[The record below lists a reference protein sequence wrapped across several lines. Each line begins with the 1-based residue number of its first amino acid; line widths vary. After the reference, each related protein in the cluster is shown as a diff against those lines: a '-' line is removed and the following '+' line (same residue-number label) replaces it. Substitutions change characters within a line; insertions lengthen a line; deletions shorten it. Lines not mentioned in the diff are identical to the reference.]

1 MSDISIFRRHRGFF
15 WSLSATIVICYLA
28 ITDLISLSEIPF
40 ALSLTLFVGILT
52 SIGILMM
59 RYQKHG
65 KVIERSKENNMAKII
80 KRVFYF
86 PMLISILGVIYIF
99 LLEFVTINLKAYISP
114 ELANYVSIFS
124 KSALIFLIIYS
135 VISFGECLSFLY
147 RIGIGESGSEIKK

>member
-1 MSDISIFRRHRGFF
+1 
-15 WSLSATIVICYLA
+15 
-28 ITDLISLSEIPF
+28 
-40 ALSLTLFVGILT
+40 
-52 SIGILMM
+52 
-59 RYQKHG
+59 
-65 KVIERSKENNMAKII
+65 MAKII